1 MVSPVSSPQV
11 RAHPE
16 VQPPAAHPPA
26 KPQPAATDTV
36 KISVAAQ
43 ALQEATET
51 QAQTTEE
58 PGSGDAQARR
68 LLAQEAAAGAVTKE
82 FIEVSIESDPS
93 EVCMDHRALG
103 GKPGG
108 LAVCGIPPAGRPGF
122 FVSMLFRTLFDLE
135 SAGNLSVTQ

>member
-1 MVSPVSSPQV
+1 MVSPVSPPQV

-16 VQPPAAHPPA
+16 VQPPAARPPA

-51 QAQTTEE
+51 QAQTTKEA
-58 PGSGDAQARR
+58 GSGDVQARR

-93 EVCMDHRALG
+93 EVCMDHRVFG
-103 GKPGG
+103 GSRDAWPFVGFHQQG
-108 LAVCGIPPAGRPGF
+108 DSAFLSACFSGRCLI
-122 FVSMLFRTLFDLE
+122 SNRLE
-135 SAGNLSVTQ
+135 IYR